1 MLTSAQRAAMMINYY
16 ADSADPDQRT
26 SMADSR
32 IALNIARG
40 VDMDDIDPSNGYDYS
55 RAAYDSCRDSWVWNI
70 KQHGFSDFYG
80 DGDRI
85 AAARANWAARR
96 PDFTA
101 GDDWLPDAEK
111 AHRAY
116 WEQDGRSCSNPHCD
130 FHPDADHAE
139 LLRILAEMEAEDAAA
154 PANPG
159 PGVQGSL
166 FD

>member
-1 MLTSAQRAAMMINYY
+1 MLTSAQRATAMIRHY
-16 ADSADPDQRT
+16 ADSADPDRRT
-26 SMADSR
+26 STADSR

-40 VDMDDIDPSNGYDYS
+40 VDMNDIDPASGCNYS
-55 RAAYDSCRDSWVWNI
+55 RAHYDSCRRDWIFMV
-70 KQHGFSDFYG
+70 KMHGFSDFYG
-80 DGDRI
+80 GGALLADVL
-85 AAARANWAARR
+85 AYWAPR
-96 PDFTA
+96 PEFTA
-101 GDDWLPDAEK
+101 GDDWLADAEK

-139 LLRILAEMEAEDAAA
+139 LLRIIAEMEAEAAESA
-154 PANPG
+154 DRG